1 MAEDTKP
8 DRLNGRENE
17 EISKVHTSKGTEKLP
32 VLDSS
37 LKPSPSSPHMLLTK
51 EQTLATTKVEMGEVR
66 EENEKLKSLLTRVV
80 DDYQSLQTHYF
91 EIMEQGKGKTVK
103 DLNSVTVPP
112 TNVEEEHEL
121 VSLSLGSTISSGGL
135 NKKEEKSCINIKGN
149 EEADN
154 KIEKECL
161 KLGLDCKFEG
171 PSNSKGEANVVSLSS
186 DNSFDDTKDEEPSEP
201 CPPSKIMKNIRGGED
216 DLSQQPQVK
225 KARVSVRARCDTPT
239 MNDGCQWRKYGQKI
253 AKGNP
258 CPRAYYRCTVA
269 PGCPVRKQVQRCADD
284 MSILITTYEGTHS
297 HLLPVSATAMASTTS
312 AAASMLMSG
321 STSSRTI
328 STPATFSGSSASL
341 HGLNFGQSDASISR
355 PFFLPTA
362 SVSSTPSFPTITLDL
377 TTQPTSTTPPFAIN
391 RLATNPKYPSTS
403 FNFSSP
409 ESSSIS
415 TSWSNS
421 YLGYGNQHYNKSP
434 LGSFSHIG
442 KQTQDSILNSYIQKT
457 ANMNAPTTNPSS
469 TPSLLTDS
477 IAKAITSDPS
487 FQSALAAAITSY
499 VGNQGPNQAAQ
510 TRVDA
515 PVQAHR
521 LKWGEQLGSSSSS
534 SYSAT
539 PCASSFLS
547 TKSNAQNASTQIG
560 SNVMFS
566 LGFPSSKSASTSP
579 TEKKDRIS

>member
-8 DRLNGRENE
+8 DRLNGRENK
-17 EISKVHTSKGTEKLP
+17 EISKVHTSNGIEKLP

-37 LKPSPSSPHMLLTK
+37 SKPSPSSPHMLLTQ
-51 EQTLATTKVEMGEVR
+51 EQTLATTKVEMGQVR

-149 EEADN
+149 KEDN

-171 PSNSKGEANVVSLSS
+171 PSNSKGEANVLSLSS

-201 CPPSKIMKNIRGGED
+201 CPPSKIMKNMRGGED

-328 STPATFSGSSASL
+328 STPATLSGSSASL

-355 PFFLPTA
+355 PYFLPTA
-362 SVSSTPSFPTITLDL
+362 SVSSTPSYPTITLDL
-377 TTQPTSTTPPFAIN
+377 TTQPTSTTQPFAIN

-415 TSWSNS
+415 TLWSNS

-434 LGSFSHIG
+434 LGSFSHTG